1 MTRYEQR
8 LSNGR
13 AINRAIQ
20 LIAIGSRRHS
30 APSYKSVVATLN
42 GEGLKNSRGRDWVMK
57 TFYLML
63 SRNGYRGLYGLRKS
77 YLAGAFDA
85 QLSSISGGQ

>member
-8 LSNGR
+8 LANER
-13 AINRAIQ
+13 AISRAVE
-20 LIAIGSRRHS
+20 LISIGSRRYS

-42 GEGLKNSRGRDWVMK
+42 GEGFKNSRGQDWVMK

-63 SRNGYRGLYGLRKS
+63 SRNGYRGLYGLRES
-77 YLAGAFDA
+77 YFAGAFDA
-85 QLSSISGGQ
+85 QLSSISGGL